1 MTTEEDPHLP
11 AGAYALDALPP
22 AEAAAFENHL
32 AGCEA
37 CRREVDAL
45 LEITATLGGA
55 ARTVPVTGAARART
69 LDAVA
74 HTRQD
79 PVARTRQDSVA
90 RDRAVPAARRPRTR
104 RGRAVDLALAASLAA
119 AAGLGGVAVWQHTQA
134 DDARER
140 AERSEQR
147 ARTSGAALTDVLT
160 APDAVVHAQRLD
172 DGTAAVVVVS
182 RSEGRAVFTADGL
195 PALPSDKVY
204 ELWYAADSGD
214 LRPAGLLPGDARPA
228 SRLLKGSPTDAVAVG
243 ITVEPAGGSEQP
255 TSEPL
260 GIIPITA

>member
-11 AGAYALDALPP
+11 AGAYVLDALPP

-32 AGCEA
+32 AGCDA

-74 HTRQD
+74 RTRQD
-79 PVARTRQDSVA
+79 PVA
-90 RDRAVPAARRPRTR
+90 RDRAVPAARGPRTR

-172 DGTAAVVVVS
+172 DGTAAAVVVS

-228 SRLLKGSPTDAVAVG
+228 SRLLKGSPTEAVAVG